1 VVSRVATTI
10 GVDLGGTKIL
20 TAAVVD
26 GEVVATAKRSTPR
39 TGTPADVLDQVAA
52 AIDKLDVEGPDIHG
66 RITRIGIGAPGPAR
80 PGGTT
85 VGAAPNLPGWDAP
98 VDVGAALQERFG
110 AVDVLVGND
119 VNVAALAESR
129 RGAGRD
135 VDDLLAV
142 FVGTGVGGGLVL
154 DGRLRNGV
162 SGVAG
167 EIGHLV
173 VVPGG
178 EPCGCGGRGHVESY
192 AGRAGMERI
201 ARRRHEGGEPSAL
214 TELAG
219 DGRMKS
225 SIVQA
230 ALERGDPLAVDLV
243 ADAARVVGLAI
254 ASVVLVVDVGTVAV
268 GGGLAER
275 LGLPFLDA
283 ITDSCREALPWPSA
297 VPSIVPT
304 RLGDDAGALGA
315 ALLFEE

>member
-1 VVSRVATTI
+1 MPRVPTTV

-20 TAAVVD
+20 TVAVVD

-39 TGTPADVLDQVAA
+39 TGTPSDVLDRVGETIERLDVGGA
-52 AIDKLDVEGPDIHG
+52 AIGGHIA
-66 RITRIGIGAPGPAR
+66 RIGIGAPGPAR

-85 VGAAPNLPGWDAP
+85 VGAAPNLPGWDEP
-98 VDVGAALQERFG
+98 VDVAIALRERFG
-110 AVDVLVGND
+110 DVEVRVGND
-119 VNVAALAESR
+119 VNVAALAESH

-142 FVGTGVGGGLVL
+142 FVGTGVGGGLVVG
-154 DGRLRNGV
+154 GRLRDGR

-167 EIGHLV
+167 EIGHLT

-178 EPCGCGGRGHVESY
+178 EPCGCGGLGHVESY
-192 AGRAGMERI
+192 AGRAGIERI
-201 ARRRHEGGEPSAL
+201 ARRRHGGGEPSAL
-214 TELAG
+214 VELAG

-225 SIVQA
+225 SVIAA
-230 ALERGDPLAVDLV
+230 ALAEGDPMAESLV

-254 ASVVLVVDVGTVAV
+254 ASVVLVVDIGTVAV

-275 LGLPFLDA
+275 LGEPFRDA
-283 ITDSCREALPWPSA
+283 IAGSCADALPWVSA
-297 VPSIVPT
+297 VPDIVAT

-315 ALLFEE
+315 ALLFDI